1 MTPEDLLG
9 ELSIRIYEPPL
20 SDMREDGRIC
30 NAADPV
36 AVLMLILDFDTEV
49 AMNGIDNFIGNSS
62 GRYMRETITA
72 LQTIGAE
79 SQAAL
84 LEKILA
90 VADEA
95 GMTHDAIQEDRSG
108 LDEFA
113 ITSFEKLH
121 GDKWDAACDG
131 IQALDEQIDYSDM
144 LACAE
149 TYAGNHSAVLHRA
162 LGIIDG

>member
-1 MTPEDLLG
+1 
-9 ELSIRIYEPPL
+9 
-20 SDMREDGRIC
+20 
-30 NAADPV
+30 
-36 AVLMLILDFDTEV
+36 
-49 AMNGIDNFIGNSS
+49 
-62 GRYMRETITA
+62 
-72 LQTIGAE
+72 
-79 SQAAL
+79 
-84 LEKILA
+84 
-90 VADEA
+90 
-95 GMTHDAIQEDRSG
+95 MTHDAIQEDRSG

-121 GDKWDAACDG
+121 GDKWDAASDG